1 MPVRA
6 LPPLPTPPAA
16 SGVPAQPAG
25 AEPGAF
31 QAVLATSG
39 GGESGTPVPAAADRR
54 DPATAV
60 AAGVDAAASPGLA
73 ELCLSAS
80 EPIAAPAPVVTETEP
95 VAGQASETQ
104 DTPPADKPVPP
115 PAAARPP
122 VAAPVQT
129 GPVVTAVVAEAAPLV
144 TPAPAAPVASP
155 TKRKGAAG
163 DASAS
168 EASAPADRP
177 VACPP
182 ASAPV
187 AVAAVPAPPVA
198 GKATPSPLE
207 ERAAPMEARSTG
219 HATGH
224 AAAEP
229 AAPAPPTEARV
240 SAPLFSQT
248 LEAAVPRAPA
258 QPYDASPAATAT
270 VTVREGRFGADV
282 GVAIARA
289 RESVADGGGDALL
302 IRLDPR
308 HLGRIDVR
316 MTFDDDGTMRAVMR
330 ADSPAALDLLRRESV
345 HLDRALADAGIR
357 ADAQSLRFES
367 GGGGSGQHESARH
380 RGFTPSGPPAE
391 FQPVADGAHPDLR
404 SLRGSGQLDV
414 LA

>member
-6 LPPLPTPPAA
+6 LPPLPTQPLA
-16 SGVPAQPAG
+16 SGAPAPSAG

-31 QAVLATSG
+31 QAALANSG
-39 GGESGTPVPAAADRR
+39 GGGEPAPPVPAGTDRR
-54 DPATAV
+54 DPAM
-60 AAGVDAAASPGLA
+60 AGVDTTAAPGIA
-73 ELCLSAS
+73 ELCLPAN
-80 EPIAAPAPVVTETEP
+80 EPIAVPASVVTEPEP
-95 VAGQASETQ
+95 VAGQAGETQ
-104 DTPPADKPVPP
+104 DTPPVANPAPP

-129 GPVVTAVVAEAAPLV
+129 GPVVTAVLAEAAPLV
-144 TPAPAAPVASP
+144 TQTPAAPVASSQ
-155 TKRKGAAG
+155 KRKGAAV
-163 DASAS
+163 DASVT

-177 VACPP
+177 VAGPP

-187 AVAAVPAPPVA
+187 AVAAAPAPPVA

-289 RESVADGGGDALL
+289 RESAAEGGGDALL

-330 ADSPAALDLLRRESV
+330 ADSPAALDLLRRESI

-367 GGGGSGQHESARH
+367 GGGGSGHHESARH
-380 RGFTPSGPPAE
+380 RGFTPSGPTAE
-391 FQPVADGAHPDLR
+391 FQPVADGAQPDLR
-404 SLRGSGQLDV
+404 SLRGSGHLDV